1 MDTVIQ
7 ARGLTRHFGSK
18 RVVDALDLDVPAGA
32 IYALLG
38 DNGSGKTTTIR
49 MLTGLLPADAGR
61 ATILGLG
68 CWRDAIALRHRVGYV
83 PEKPRYYDWMTVGE
97 IGRFTAG
104 FHRAGFEPRY
114 RALVERFQLEG
125 GAKLKTLSK
134 GGYAKVGLALALAID
149 PEVLILDE
157 PTSGLDPLMEMAFR
171 ETVREAKERGQAVFL
186 SSHILSEVEAICD
199 RVGILREGRLVDQ
212 GTLADLR
219 HLGAQTVEVTF
230 DGHVPELP
238 ALPGVEVAEA
248 GAKALRFEVSGSFG
262 PLIAALADHVV
273 VSLQSRAP
281 SLEEIFLHHYE
292 GEDRRGRG

>member
-1 MDTVIQ
+1 VGQ
-7 ARGLTRHFGSK
+7 GARQT
-18 RVVDALDLDVPAGA
+18 
-32 IYALLG
+32 
-38 DNGSGKTTTIR
+38 
-49 MLTGLLPADAGR
+49 
-61 ATILGLG
+61 
-68 CWRDAIALRHRVGYV
+68 
-83 PEKPRYYDWMTVGE
+83 
-97 IGRFTAG
+97 
-104 FHRAGFEPRY
+104 
-114 RALVERFQLEG
+114 
-125 GAKLKTLSK
+125 
-134 GGYAKVGLALALAID
+134 
-149 PEVLILDE
+149 
-157 PTSGLDPLMEMAFR
+157 
-171 ETVREAKERGQAVFL
+171 VFL

-281 SLEEIFLHHYE
+281 SMEEIFLHHYE